1 MLDGKQKAQQVYAK
15 ATPGE
20 ARPQA
25 TRAWP
30 DVMPPSAPLSS
41 LLSATAA
48 GRVMQDAD
56 VSDGATGAFDKVFG
70 NAAYEDDYGTHAA
83 ASAAMEPASVRRN
96 NLFNERKAHKA
107 DQAAPATPAPA
118 TPPVEDRAGS
128 TLMGFFRKTVSPNS
142 TL

>member
-1 MLDGKQKAQQVYAK
+1 MDGKQKAQQVYAK

-70 NAAYEDDYGTHAA
+70 NAAYEDDYGTHT
-83 ASAAMEPASVRRN
+83 AAMEPASVRRN